1 MQSILEFECTL
12 GDHMHFSIE
21 YQRVTLD
28 AVEVSLQALIT
39 AIVVVLQSL
48 QDGLQADANGHL
60 MPVERINLE
69 VYVIDEDAEGRFLF
83 SPDLYIGNQSLD
95 MLCLDAG
102 CLRQLF
108 YLLTSSPNVYPS
120 LDLFGVPSQSL
131 ALRLSYLY

>member
-21 YQRVTLD
+21 YHRVIVD

-39 AIVVVLQSL
+39 AIVVVLQPL
-48 QDGLQADANGHL
+48 QDGLQADADWHL
-60 MPVERINLE
+60 MPVKRVYLK
-69 VYVIDEDAEGRFLF
+69 VYVIDEDAEGRFLV
-83 SPDLYIGNQSLD
+83 SPGLHIGNQSLD

-108 YLLTSSPNVYPS
+108 YLLTSSPNVYSS

-131 ALRLSYLY
+131 ALGLSYLY